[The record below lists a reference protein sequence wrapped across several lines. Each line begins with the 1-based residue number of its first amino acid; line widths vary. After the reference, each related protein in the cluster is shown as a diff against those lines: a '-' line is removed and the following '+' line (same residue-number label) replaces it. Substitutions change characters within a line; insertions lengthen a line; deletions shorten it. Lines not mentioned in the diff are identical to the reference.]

1 MDKRVQDQYN
11 SWVYP
16 VIFDDIESAINNGY
30 YEIGDPQ
37 YYWHLFWPN
46 KKRFQKL
53 DVLIAGCGTNQA
65 AYYAFSHPDWN
76 VIGIDIS
83 DSSLNNQKMLKE
95 KHGLDNLSLYNLDL
109 EHAYKLNK
117 DFDFITSTGVLHHLP
132 NPKLGLDSLKTV
144 LKNDGVMNL
153 MLHGESLRMGIYLIK
168 EVFQILKIPQ
178 NKDGIGFVRMVIDSL
193 PDNHILKRYTS
204 LAEDLHNDAH
214 VVDTFL
220 HPIDRG
226 YFAKDIFS
234 FLKDSGLEFLNWCD
248 PTEYNPHYV
257 IGENHEMFNRLKGL
271 SENDVSQICDLI
283 GLNRGTHRF
292 FTAHPDFVKL
302 NKIDIDKVD
311 VLKYAI
317 VPHKDLTKILIPGTE
332 LKDKTVFELGG
343 LFHSIDSKIV
353 DVLLK
358 ADESISLENI
368 IKNINLDNFYG
379 EDFEQFVRKEIRWMY
394 DRNILFLTNP
404 DID

>member
-11 SWVYP
+11 NWVYP
-16 VIFDDIESAINNGY
+16 VIFNDIESAINNGY

-37 YYWHLFWPN
+37 YYWHLFWPH
-46 KKRFQKL
+46 KKRFEKL

-65 AYYAFSHPDWN
+65 AYYAFSHPNWN

-95 KHGLDNLSLYNLDL
+95 KHGLDNLTLHNLDL

-132 NPKLGLDSLKTV
+132 NPKLGLDGLKGV

-168 EVFQILKIPQ
+168 EIFQTLKVPQ
-178 NKDGIGFVRMVIDSL
+178 NKEGIDFVRTVIESL
-193 PDNHILKRYTS
+193 SDDHILKRYTN
-204 LAEDLHNDAH
+204 LAIDLHNDAH

-234 FLKDSGLEFLNWCD
+234 FLRDSELEFLNWCD
-248 PTEYNPHYV
+248 PTEYSPHYI
-257 IGENHEMFNRLKGL
+257 IGENHEMFNKLKGL
-271 SENDVSQICDLI
+271 SEEETSQICDLI
-283 GLNRGTHRF
+283 ALNRGTHRF
-292 FTAHPDFVKL
+292 FAAHPDFVKL
-302 NKIDIDKVD
+302 NKFDINKIDI
-311 VLKYAI
+311 LKYAV
-317 VPHKDLTKILIPGTE
+317 VPHKDLKKILTLNTE
-332 LKDKTVFELGG
+332 LKNQTTFELGG
-343 LFHSIDSKIV
+343 VFYQIDNRVV

-358 ADESISLENI
+358 ADEFITLESI
-368 IKNINLDNFYG
+368 IKNINFNNSYG
-379 EDFEQFVRKEIRWMY
+379 EDFKEFVRKEIRWMY

-404 DID
+404 